1 MNRWARIPLLACL
14 ILLFSACQNTQDS
27 RIIYTG
33 APLPTPAPEP
43 EPEPVESEAIRRA
56 RMLAD
61 LLYEARLAYE
71 DNRLMT
77 PASNNAYD
85 RYRTALDI
93 DPGNAVALQ
102 GLVDI
107 ALRYGE
113 LATVAINQGQYDNA
127 ANLLARGERVQPGR
141 EELALVR
148 QRLEQAGQ
156 NETETFAL
164 DPAGLDDQSLEL
176 LTQLGEIAQHIRNR
190 EATFLINARSDA
202 EGRWIYR
209 IMREAVGGYR
219 LRGNI
224 ALSGTPSIIVTVA
237 PATH

>member
-1 MNRWARIPLLACL
+1 MTSWVRLSLLACL
-14 ILLFSACQNTQDS
+14 MLLFSACQTQDN

-33 APLPTPAPEP
+33 APLPTPEPEP
-43 EPEPVESEAIRRA
+43 RPEPVESDAIRQA
-56 RMLAD
+56 RRLAD
-61 LLYEARLAYE
+61 LLYDARLAYE

-93 DPGNAVALQ
+93 DPGNAVAQQ

-113 LATVAINQGQYDNA
+113 LANTAMNQGQYDNA

-141 EELALVR
+141 EELAVVR
-148 QRLEQAGQ
+148 QRLEQAGR
-156 NETETFAL
+156 NEVETFTL
-164 DPAGLDDQSLEL
+164 DPAGLDGQSPALM
-176 LTQLGEIAQHIRNR
+176 TQLGEIAQHIRSR
-190 EATFLINARSDA
+190 EATFLINARNDA
-202 EGRWIYR
+202 EGRWIYKV
-209 IMREAVGGYR
+209 MRESVDGYR

-224 ALSGTPSIIVTVA
+224 ALSGTPTIVVTVA
-237 PATH
+237 AD